1 MKDQHPPRWPD
12 RFLLWFCSEE
22 VLETLQGD
30 LYELYRK
37 RLAKSGKLIA
47 DLFFMFDVISACRPF
62 AFSKRWPLNSNNNIM
77 IRHYLKVSARNLVRY
92 KTYSFLNILG
102 LAIAIASS
110 VIIYQYVLFETS
122 YDSFHSKADR
132 IFRIRFDYYRNGQSE
147 GRGGASAYSAIGPA
161 LQQDYP
167 EVENFARLIS
177 FGDGTVVTYNNQPH
191 FEKKMFYAEASFL
204 KMFSF
209 PLIKGDVETALS
221 QPNTIVISESAARRI
236 LGNEEPIGKIIQ
248 VFSGQP
254 TPMQIV
260 GVLKDVPENSHIK
273 FDFLVSYATTF
284 PWGWTQNDWGRL
296 NTYTYI
302 LLNKDADFHELQ
314 AKLPDFIEKYEGDA
328 LRSTNSWEELTLQP
342 LLDIH
347 LNSDLVGELEVN
359 GNYKMTFFLIII
371 AVFIILIAWINY
383 INVSSANALDRAKEV
398 GIRRVAGANQRQ
410 IALQFFFETTLINC
424 MAIATAAILIFI
436 AQPYIEALVGKPL
449 TLAVFSDLRVLVT
462 LLAIVL
468 FGIILT
474 GTYPVVAISSFA
486 IASVLKGK
494 LKRSSNGWMLKKG
507 LVIFQF
513 SASIGF
519 IISTMAVYQQIKHM
533 QHQKLG
539 IAIDQFLVVTA
550 PQQISDSTFM
560 AHIEPFKNGLLQLPQ
575 VSYVTAS
582 TAVPG
587 EEVGRIQNFRIAD
600 KTEEFNNFFRVIGID
615 DNFMPAYQS
624 SFVAGRNFSRELKR
638 PSVIINEAAV
648 ERLKFKDAQD
658 AIGQDVLWGERNTVF
673 EIIGVIR
680 NYHQQSLKNDFHPTI
695 FFYNPAAWG
704 YFSLKLSNADL
715 QSTINQVEEN
725 WKSLYPGN
733 PFTFFFLDDFF
744 NQQYK
749 EDWQFTRMIT
759 VFSVI
764 TIFIACLGLF
774 SLSYFTAVQRTKE
787 VGIRKVLGADVSSI
801 INLLLKDFI
810 ILIAFANLVAW
821 PLSYLAISTWL
832 EGYAFHIDITLWL
845 FLVPAMMVMLIGVL
859 TVSYHTSR
867 AAQTDPVNVLRLD

>member
-12 RFLLWFCSEE
+12 RFLRWFCSEE
-22 VLETLQGD
+22 VLESLQGD

-37 RLAKSGKLIA
+37 RLAKSRKLVA
-47 DLFFMFDVISACRPF
+47 DLFFAFDVISACRPF
-62 AFSKRWPLNSNNNIM
+62 AFSKRWYLNSNNNFM
-77 IRHYLKVSARNLVRY
+77 IGHYLKVSARNLVRY
-92 KTYSFLNILG
+92 KIYSFLNILG

-122 YDSFHSKADR
+122 YDSFHSNADR
-132 IFRIRFDYYRNGQSE
+132 IFRIRFDYYKDGQSE
-147 GRGGASAYSAIGPA
+147 RGGASAYSAIGPA
-161 LQQDYP
+161 LQHDYP
-167 EVENFARLIS
+167 EVESFTRLIS

-204 KMFSF
+204 KVFSF

-221 QPNTIVISESAARRI
+221 QPNTILISESAARRI
-236 LGNEEPIGKIIQ
+236 LGNEEPISKIIQ
-248 VFSGQP
+248 VFSDQP

-260 GVLKDVPENSHIK
+260 GVFKDVPANSHIK
-273 FDFLVSYATTF
+273 FDFLVSYATTY

-302 LLNKDADFHELQ
+302 LLNQGADFHKLQ
-314 AKLPDFIEKYEGDA
+314 AKLPAFIEKYEGDA
-328 LRSTNSWEELTLQP
+328 LRSTASWEELTLQP
-342 LLDIH
+342 LVDIH
-347 LNSDLVGELEVN
+347 LHSNLVCELEIN
-359 GNYKMTFFLIII
+359 GNYKIIFFLIIM

-398 GIRRVAGANQRQ
+398 GIRKVAGANHRQ
-410 IALQFFFETTLINC
+410 IALQFFFETAVINC
-424 MAIATAAILIFI
+424 MAIATAAILIFT
-436 AQPYIEALVGKPL
+436 AHPYIEALVGKPL
-449 TLAVFSDLRVLVT
+449 TLAVFMDLKVLVT
-462 LLAIVL
+462 LLAILL

-474 GTYPVVAISSFA
+474 GAYPVVAISSFA
-486 IASVLKGK
+486 IASVLKGE
-494 LKRSSNGWMLKKG
+494 LKRSPTGWMLKKG

-513 SASIGF
+513 TASIGL

-550 PQQISDSTFM
+550 PQQISDSTFV
-560 AHIEPFKNGLLQLPQ
+560 AQIEPFKNGLLQLPQ

-587 EEVGRIQNFRIAD
+587 EEVSRIQNFRIAD
-600 KTEEFNNFFRVIGID
+600 KTEEFNSFFRVIGID

-624 SFVAGRNFSRELKR
+624 SFVSGRNFSHELKR

-658 AIGQDVLWGERNTVF
+658 AIGQAVLWGERNTVF
-673 EIIGVIR
+673 EVIGVIR

-704 YFSLKLSNADL
+704 YFSLKLSKADL
-715 QSTINQVEEN
+715 QSTISQVEKN
-725 WKSLYPGN
+725 WKSLFPGN

-759 VFSVI
+759 VFSVV

-787 VGIRKVLGADVSSI
+787 VGIRKVLGADVSSVI
-801 INLLLKDFI
+801 SLLLKDFV
-810 ILIAFANLVAW
+810 ILIVIANLVAW
-821 PLSYLAISTWL
+821 PLSYLVISKWL
-832 EGYAFHIDITLWL
+832 EGYAFHIDITPSL
-845 FLVPAMMVMLIGVL
+845 FLVPGMMVMLIGVL

-867 AAQTDPVNVLRLD
+867 VARTNPVNVLRLD

>member
-1 MKDQHPPRWPD
+1 MKDQDPPRWPD
-12 RFLLWFCSEE
+12 RFLRWFCSED

-37 RLAKSGKLIA
+37 RLAKRGKFIA
-47 DLFFMFDVISACRPF
+47 DLFFTFDVISACRPF
-62 AFSKRWPLNSNNNIM
+62 AFSKGSYLNSNNNTM
-77 IRHYLKVSARNLVRY
+77 IGHYLKVSARNLVRY
-92 KTYSFLNILG
+92 KTHSFLNILG

-122 YDSFHSKADR
+122 YDSFNSKADR
-132 IFRIRFDYYRNGQSE
+132 IFRIRFDYYQNGVKD
-147 GRGGASAYSAIGPA
+147 GYGGASTYSAVGPA
-161 LQQDYP
+161 LEQDYP
-167 EVENFARLIS
+167 EVESFARLMP
-177 FGDGTVVTYNNQPH
+177 FGEGTVVTYNNKPN
-191 FEKKMFYAEASFL
+191 FEKKVFYAEASFL

-236 LGNEEPIGKIIQ
+236 LGDEEPMGKIIQ
-248 VFSGQP
+248 VLSDGP

-260 GVLKDVPENSHIK
+260 GVFKDVPENSHIK
-273 FDFLVSYATTF
+273 FDFLVSYVTTY
-284 PWGWTQNDWGRL
+284 PWEWTQNDWGRL
-296 NTYTYI
+296 DIYTYI
-302 LLNKDADFHELQ
+302 LLNQGADFHELQ
-314 AKLPDFIEKYEGDA
+314 AKLPAFIEKYEGDA

-342 LLDIH
+342 LTDIH
-347 LNSDLVGELEVN
+347 LHSNVGGELEIN
-359 GNYKMTFFLIII
+359 GNYKITFFLAII
-371 AVFIILIAWINY
+371 AVFIMLIAWINY
-383 INVSSANALDRAKEV
+383 INISSANALDRAKEV
-398 GIRRVAGANQRQ
+398 GIRKVAGANRRQ
-410 IALQFFFETTLINC
+410 IALQFFFETTVINC
-424 MAIATAAILIFI
+424 MAIATAAILIFA

-449 TLAVFSDLRVLVT
+449 TLAVFTDLRVLVS
-462 LLAIVL
+462 LLAILL
-468 FGIILT
+468 FGIVLT

-486 IASVLKGK
+486 IASVLKGE
-494 LKRSSNGWMLKKG
+494 LKRSPAGWMLKKG
-507 LVIFQF
+507 LVVFQF
-513 SASIGF
+513 TASVTL
-519 IISTMAVYQQIKHM
+519 IISTIAVYQQVKHM
-533 QHQKLG
+533 QNQKLG

-550 PQQISDSTFM
+550 PQQISDSTFR
-560 AHIEPFKNGLLQLPQ
+560 ARIEPFKNGLLKLPQ

-587 EEVGRIQNFRIAD
+587 EEIGRIQNFRLAD
-600 KTEEFNNFFRVIGID
+600 KTEEFNSFFRVIGID

-658 AIGQDVLWGERNTVF
+658 AIGRGVLWGERNTVF
-673 EIIGVIR
+673 EVIGVIS

-704 YFSLKLSNADL
+704 YFSLKLSNSDL
-715 QSTINQVEEN
+715 QSTIDQVEKN

-749 EDWQFTRMIT
+749 EDWQFSRMFT
-759 VFSVI
+759 TFSVI
-764 TIFIACLGLF
+764 AIFIACLGLF

-787 VGIRKVLGADVSSI
+787 VGIRKVLGADVSNI
-801 INLLLKDFI
+801 INLLLKDFV
-810 ILIAFANLVAW
+810 ILIVLANLVAW
-821 PLSYLAISTWL
+821 PLSYLAISKWL

-845 FLVPAMMVMLIGVL
+845 FLVPGMIVMLIGVL

-867 AAQTDPVNVLRLD
+867 VAQTNPVNVLRLD